1 MASRRSS
8 LSWSSMDLIT
18 LATLWLS
25 FGSLSSTSA
34 ILANGFI
41 VVVFHSG
48 QSFFRWPIF
57 WHLKHCPS
65 LLSLS
70 FSEDHALAF
79 PVEVASISIGT
90 TSFRFCF
97 RALWK
102 LLCHLFWPEASPFFR
117 RDSLIT
123 RNRRTSR
130 RAASSHSS
138 MVMGQVSRLRIVARI
153 PYFSPSLNFSMAPT
167 SDRGISPLLS

>member
-1 MASRRSS
+1 MV
-8 LSWSSMDLIT
+8 

-25 FGSLSSTSA
+25 FVSPSLA
-34 ILANGFI
+34 ILANGFLA
-41 VVVFHSG
+41 VFFHSG

-57 WHLKHCPS
+57 WHLKHRPS

-90 TSFRFCF
+90 TSFCFCF

-102 LLCHLFWPEASPFFR
+102 LLIHLLCLVWPKASPFFW

-123 RNRRTSR
+123 RDRHTSR
-130 RAASSHSS
+130 RPASSHSS
-138 MVMGQVSRLRIVARI
+138 MVIGQVSRLRMVARI

-167 SDRGISPLLS
+167 SDRGISPLLRRFSKLEM

>member
-1 MASRRSS
+1 
-8 LSWSSMDLIT
+8 MDLIA

-65 LLSLS
+65 FLSLS
-70 FSEDHALAF
+70 FLVDHVLGF
-79 PVEVASISIGT
+79 PVEAASISIGMM
-90 TSFRFCF
+90 SFLFCCF
-97 RALWK
+97 RVLWK
-102 LLCHLFWPEASPFFR
+102 LLFHLLCLVWPNVSPFFW

-123 RNRRTSR
+123 WN
-130 RAASSHSS
+130 
-138 MVMGQVSRLRIVARI
+138 
-153 PYFSPSLNFSMAPT
+153 
-167 SDRGISPLLS
+167 

>member
-1 MASRRSS
+1 MV
-8 LSWSSMDLIT
+8 

-25 FGSLSSTSA
+25 FVSPSLA
-34 ILANGFI
+34 ILANGFLA
-41 VVVFHSG
+41 VFFHSG

-57 WHLKHCPS
+57 WHLKHRPS
-65 LLSLS
+65 FLSLS

-90 TSFRFCF
+90 TLFRFCF
-97 RALWK
+97 KA
-102 LLCHLFWPEASPFFR
+102 LLCHLFWPKASPFFR

-123 RNRRTSR
+123 RNRCTSR
-130 RAASSHSS
+130 RPASSHSS
-138 MVMGQVSRLRIVARI
+138 MVIGQVSCLRMVARI

-167 SDRGISPLLS
+167 SDRGISPRLRRFSKLEM

>member
-8 LSWSSMDLIT
+8 LSWSSMDLMT

-25 FGSLSSTSA
+25 FVSTSSTSA
-34 ILANGFI
+34 ILANGFL
-41 VVVFHSG
+41 VVFFHSG

-57 WHLKHCPS
+57 WHLKHRPS
-65 LLSLS
+65 FLSLS
-70 FSEDHALAF
+70 FLEDHVFAF
-79 PVEVASISIGT
+79 PVEAASISIGT
-90 TSFRFCF
+90 TSFCFCF

-102 LLCHLFWPEASPFFR
+102 LLFHLLCLVWPKASPFFR

-138 MVMGQVSRLRIVARI
+138 MVMGQVSRLRCDELVRHWR
-153 PYFSPSLNFSMAPT
+153 T
-167 SDRGISPLLS
+167 